1 MVVLDPL
8 RWQSSLFALGEP
20 CPDGQFRNA
29 VRQDLGDHAWVELV
43 PGWLAGSDQ
52 LFTQLLGRLHWS
64 SREAPMYGQLV
75 AQPRLSAWWSLRDE
89 EVREPFVAEVA
100 GLLGQRYGSHF
111 TSVGANLYRT
121 GADSVAWHG
130 DRHARD
136 AHDPDRV
143 VVVLSLGAPRRFAM
157 RAREGGRSCR
167 FRLGPG
173 DLLVM
178 GGSCQRT
185 WQHAVPKVA
194 EAGPRISLT
203 FRDAPVASSA
213 VARQLAH

>member
-1 MVVLDPL
+1 MPVRDSL
-8 RWQSSLFALGEP
+8 RWQASLFALGEP
-20 CPDGQFRNA
+20 SPDRQFRTA
-29 VRQDLGDHAWVELV
+29 TRHDLGDHAWVEHV
-43 PGWLAGSDQ
+43 PGWLEGSDQ
-52 LFTQLLGRLHWS
+52 LFTHLLDRLHWS
-64 SREAPMYGQLV
+64 AKETPMYGQLV
-75 AQPRLSAWWSLRDE
+75 TQPRLSAWWSLTDE
-89 EVREPFVAEVA
+89 QVREPLVAELA
-100 GLLGQRYGSHF
+100 GLLGQRYGSRF

-143 VVVLSLGAPRRFAM
+143 VAVLSLGAPRRFAM
-157 RAREGGRSCR
+157 RARTGGGSCR

-194 EAGPRISLT
+194 EAGPRISVT
-203 FRDAPVASSA
+203 FRDAPVGRAPDGVS
-213 VARQLAH
+213 